1 MHIQVNTNST
11 TLGTLELEKTVDAI
25 VRDKLAR
32 FADRITRAEV
42 HLTDENGPNKTGPD
56 DKRCLI
62 EVRIAGMDPI
72 SATDFGSSHDQ
83 ALRGAANKMKSQLE
97 TTLARLRRG

>member
-11 TLGTLELEKTVDAI
+11 TMGTLELEKTVDSI

-32 FADRITRAEV
+32 FTDRITRTEV
-42 HLTDENGPNKTGPD
+42 HLTDENGPGKTGPG
-56 DKRCLI
+56 DKRCMI

-83 ALRGAANKMKSQLE
+83 ALRGAANKMKSQLD
-97 TTLARLRRG
+97 TTFGRLGRT